1 MANRLPLSKSLLM
14 YIGIVLLLTGTISAK
29 GEDMG
34 IILLGGIAIL
44 LLDVIEF
51 KQLPYEKS
59 ILVRLILG
67 SSLLLVGIIKLVES
81 IGKNFTANH
90 LFLIMILIGL
100 ILILIEDLKRYQG
113 IPEGVK

>member
-1 MANRLPLSKSLLM
+1 MANRIPLSKSLLM
-14 YIGIVLLLTGTISAK
+14 YIGIVLLFTGTIAAK

-44 LLDVIEF
+44 LLEVIEF
-51 KQLPYEKS
+51 KQLSYKKS
-59 ILVRLILG
+59 ILVQLILG
-67 SSLLLVGIIKLVES
+67 NSLLLVGIIKLVES

-100 ILILIEDLKRYQG
+100 ILILIEDLKRYPG
-113 IPEGVK
+113 IPEG